1 MANTPAT
8 SIGGGD
14 TAEQLSLQFGTA
26 VRHIEAIVVGATTDG
41 TQLGVA
47 LFPALK
53 AACLFLQQVTD
64 GLYPDIVNADGTGDV
79 LTARRFPVTDED
91 VRRIQEGDEASLR
104 KLRAEDRRLRIL
116 LGDMSRFPITEEE
129 KERVAAGDEYFLR
142 ILREDE
148 DFWKNRVE
156 KDAVCEDL
164 GYTKPDLLP
173 VVEEDCDKPT
183 AKEKKTKDLPFE
195 DPTDS
200 YGGTV
205 VEEKEPVEKKHGK
218 RS

>member
-1 MANTPAT
+1 MANTIAT
-8 SIGGGD
+8 TIGGGD
-14 TAEQLSLQFGTA
+14 SAEQLSLQFGYA
-26 VRHIEAIVVGATTDG
+26 VRHIEAIVAGATADG

-53 AACLFLQQVTD
+53 AACLFVEQNSN
-64 GLYPDIVNADGTGDV
+64 GLYPDITNADGTGDV
-79 LTARRFPVTDED
+79 LLARRFPVTDED

-116 LGDMSRFPITEEE
+116 LGDESRFPITEEE
-129 KERVAAGDEYFLR
+129 KAAVAAGDEYFLR

-156 KDAVCEDL
+156 KDAACEDL
-164 GYTKPDLLP
+164 GYTKPATLPAAEEEWDSASVKP
-173 VVEEDCDKPT
+173 VVEVEDEVKT
-183 AKEKKTKDLPFE
+183 ADLPFE
-195 DPTDS
+195 D
-200 YGGTV
+200 
-205 VEEKEPVEKKHGK
+205 VETKEKKHGK